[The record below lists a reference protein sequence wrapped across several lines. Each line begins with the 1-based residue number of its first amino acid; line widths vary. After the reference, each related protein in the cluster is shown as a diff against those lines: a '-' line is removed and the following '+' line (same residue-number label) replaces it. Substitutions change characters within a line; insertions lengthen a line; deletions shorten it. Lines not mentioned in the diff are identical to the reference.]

1 MRIFLVVSALAW
13 GGYGLYCLINPAIL
27 AELAGVTAVSA
38 TATTELRAMY
48 GGVQT
53 ALGVFA
59 ALAVV
64 NAGLQ
69 RPALLALAF
78 ATGGLFTARLIGA
91 LLASDLSSYTVGAL
105 VFESVYTVIAIVL
118 LRRSAHNP
126 G

>member
-1 MRIFLVVSALAW
+1 MMRIFLAISALAW

-53 ALGVFA
+53 ALGLFA

-64 NAGLQ
+64 NAGWQ
-69 RPALLALAF
+69 RPAVLALAF
-78 ATGGLFTARLIGA
+78 VTGGLFTARLIGA
-91 LLASDLSSYTVGAL
+91 LLAGDFSSYTIGGL
-105 VFESVYTVIAIVL
+105 GFEFVYTAIAIVL
-118 LRRSAHNP
+118 LRRRE
-126 G
+126 